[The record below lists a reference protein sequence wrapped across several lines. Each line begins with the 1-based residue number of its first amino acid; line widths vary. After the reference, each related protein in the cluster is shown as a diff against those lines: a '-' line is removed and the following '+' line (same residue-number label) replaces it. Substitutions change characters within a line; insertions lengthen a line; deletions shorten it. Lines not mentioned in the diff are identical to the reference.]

1 MRPRKGSV
9 DMKSLAITKFDPLD
23 YACNEA
29 LNTLCTNLTF
39 AGSSVKKI
47 MITSCIAAEG
57 KSFLAFNMMRSF
69 AALGKKVVYVSGD
82 LRRFAIMERHG
93 IRIQDGPGQGITHY
107 LAGMCELG
115 EVLYS
120 TNVPGAYMVPV
131 GREVSNSLALLS
143 TPRFSELLDDLAGMF
158 DVVLVDAPPVGVIID
173 AAEIAKSCDGTLLV
187 VNYNTVRRRD
197 LNEAKQQIELT
208 GCMVLGAVLNNVS
221 FDSYTSKRYYNKSYY
236 TNYYVSEPYKSRKQ
250 ING

>member
-1 MRPRKGSV
+1 
-9 DMKSLAITKFDPLD
+9 MKSLAITKFDPLD
-23 YACNEA
+23 YASNEA

-39 AGSSVKKI
+39 SGSDVKKI
-47 MITSCIAAEG
+47 MITSCMAAEG
-57 KSFLAFNMMRSF
+57 KSFLSFNMMRSF
-69 AALGKKVVYVSGD
+69 AALGKKVVYVNGD

-93 IRIQDGPGQGITHY
+93 IRFLEGAGQGITHF
-107 LAGMCELG
+107 LAGMCELDD
-115 EVLYS
+115 VLYS

-143 TPRFSELLDDLAGMF
+143 TPRFSELLDDLANMF
-158 DVVLVDAPPVGVIID
+158 DVVLVDAPPVGLIID

-187 VNYNTVRRRD
+187 VNYNKVRRRD

-250 ING
+250 VNG

>member
-1 MRPRKGSV
+1 
-9 DMKSLAITKFDPLD
+9 MKSLAITKFDPLD

-39 AGSSVKKI
+39 SGSDVKKI
-47 MITSCIAAEG
+47 MITSCMAAEG

-69 AALGKKVVYVSGD
+69 AALGKKVVYVNGD

-93 IRIQDGPGQGITHY
+93 IRFLEGAGQGITHF
-107 LAGMCELG
+107 LAGMCELDD
-115 EVLYS
+115 VLYS

-143 TPRFSELLDDLAGMF
+143 TPRFSELLDDLANMF
-158 DVVLVDAPPVGVIID
+158 DVVLVDAPPVGLIID

-187 VNYNTVRRRD
+187 VNYNKVRRRD

-236 TNYYVSEPYKSRKQ
+236 KNYYVSEPYKSRKQ
-250 ING
+250 VNG